1 MKICNNVH
9 QICMDFLVTEQVKRY
24 VYMYLITGRDC
35 YLIDSGVAGSEKIIE
50 KYMEALGRNIREIKA
65 VFLTH
70 AHPDHMGGAAA
81 LQKISGCQIYASE
94 KEKSW
99 IEDIDLQFRER
110 PIPNFYTLVPEPVRV
125 DGIVKE
131 GDVILPEE
139 KISVQILETA
149 GHSAG
154 HVSYIFE
161 EENVL
166 FSGDAI
172 PDTKDFLIFTN
183 EGKSEESLEKMAALN
198 GIQYCC
204 PAWDRVYNGEEWKK
218 VLRQSKNYL
227 QKLKENVLRMDKKY
241 GMIPFEEQVRILS
254 EQMGWE
260 DSVVNPLVLRSIEA
274 CRY

>member
-1 MKICNNVH
+1 MKICNNVY
-9 QICMDFLVTEQVKRY
+9 QIRMDFLVTEQVKRY
-24 VYMYLITGRDC
+24 VYMYLITGRNC

-99 IEDIDLQFRER
+99 IEDIALQFRER
-110 PIPNFYTLVPEPVRV
+110 PIPNFYTLVSEPVRV
-125 DGIVKE
+125 DGIVRE

-139 KISVQILETA
+139 EISVQILETA

-172 PDTKDFLIFTN
+172 PDTKDFPIFTN
-183 EGKSEESLEKMAALN
+183 EGKSEESLEKLAALN
-198 GIQYCC
+198 GIRYCC

-218 VLRQSKNYL
+218 VLQQSKNYL
-227 QKLKENVLRMDKKY
+227 QKLKENVLEMDKKY

-260 DSVVNPLVLRSIEA
+260 DGVVNPLILRSIEA